1 MSAAYVASRALLV
14 AGVAVIVASSCA
26 AFSMKNVVNRIHYL
40 TPITSLGGPLVG
52 LALAV
57 ENGWGLATAQ
67 ILFIVFLLA
76 LAGPALAAATG
87 RLAAQREGLIER
99 EAPQ

>member
-1 MSAAYVASRALLV
+1 MTAGYVASRALLI
-14 AGVAVIVASSCA
+14 AGVAVIVVSSCA
-26 AFSMKNVVNRIHYL
+26 AFSMKHVVNRLHYI

-57 ENGWGLATAQ
+57 ENGWGLTTAM

-76 LAGPALAAATG
+76 LAGPALASATG
-87 RLAAQREGLIER
+87 RLTAQREGLIER

>member
-1 MSAAYVASRALLV
+1 MSAGYVVSRALLV
-14 AGVAVIVASSCA
+14 AGVAVTVASACA
-26 AFSMKNVVNRIHYL
+26 ALSMKNVVNRIHFL

-57 ENGWGLATAQ
+57 ENGWGLETAQ